1 MKASAR
7 PKATPIPV
15 WLAGSKTI
23 AVVGKADR
31 FFVRIFVAP
40 WI

>member
-15 WLAGSKTI
+15 WPASSKTI
-23 AVVGKADR
+23 AGVGKGDR
-31 FFVRIFVAP
+31 FFVRIFVA